1 MRAVAFSLLLLL
13 AATAAHAERF
23 EVKMLNRNATGG
35 MVYEPDYLRIRSG
48 DTVKFIATD
57 VTHNAASIAE
67 MLPPG
72 ATPFKGQINQ
82 EIEVTFDAPGL
93 HGVRCIPHWA
103 MGMVMLVQ
111 VGDASPDTEPLPV
124 DLPPEIRQRFKA
136 ILQRHRAMWIST

>member
-93 HGVRCIPHWA
+93 YGVRCIPHWA
-103 MGMVMLVQ
+103 MGMVMLIQ
-111 VGDASPDTEPLPV
+111 VGEPDTAVPLIPAE
-124 DLPPEIRQRFKA
+124 LPPQVRERFREILTRQAK
-136 ILQRHRAMWIST
+136 